1 MAWNEAARKLVKE
14 AKERGEKLKYGD
26 AIKLLSKGA
35 TGVAAAILPSSNP
48 VRMIEAAQTFVLAA
62 GGNVDN
68 ARKALDTYEQFN
80 KLLNPPVSP
89 NGAASDAP
97 KAAPATSAASK

>member
-14 AKERGEKLKYGD
+14 AKDRGEKLKYGD
-26 AIKLLSKGA
+26 AIKMLSKGA

-48 VRMIEAAQTFVLAA
+48 VRMIEAAQTFVLSA

-80 KLLNPPVSP
+80 KLLNPPAT
-89 NGAASDAP
+89 NGAASDAS
-97 KAAPATSAASK
+97 KAAGSTPKT